1 MATGK
6 SRIIV
11 PALIPGRSTWR
22 LLVSGSAVGLLM
34 TAAALLDPLNLL
46 EVTELKALNAQF
58 LLRGTAVPSSSI
70 VIVTIDEDSFDEL
83 NLAWPW
89 PRAVHARL
97 LDIVSQAKPSV
108 IGLDIVF
115 AEPSPYGPEDD
126 EALARAVARAGNVV
140 LGAALTG
147 IRQGDFVKED
157 LNPPIRPV
165 RDGARAFGFVNFDI
179 DVDAF
184 VRRNKLTHLF
194 QGSAL
199 PGFDLH
205 VYRIAAAAGLAARP
219 LPTKDHLINYRGGP
233 QTFQSLP
240 YHRVLADHVPRNAF
254 AGKIVL
260 IGASS
265 PILHDVFP
273 TPFAPRGD
281 MPGVE
286 IHANA
291 LETLLQGE
299 AIRPVPTAVNALLAV
314 LGGALSLWIAITFR
328 PGFALALVGGGLVL
342 FLVGTHVAFLSGRWL
357 AALPVSLTL
366 VMTYMGAVGRNFVRE
381 RRQRRRLSRYFS
393 PSVVEDIIQ
402 QRDDVSLKA
411 DQRWMTV
418 LFSDIRGFTSL
429 SERMPPEEVVQLL
442 REYLTEMTNVV
453 FKHGGTV
460 DKYIGDAIMALY
472 NVPFQA
478 PDHAAQAVRTAL
490 ELQARL
496 RSLGER
502 FVDKYGI
509 TLQCGVGINT
519 GVAIVGTVGSE
530 QRLEYTAIGDTINV
544 GARLESLTK
553 DLGVTILISEATYL
567 EVKDLFVT
575 QDLGEQRIKGK
586 DIPVRVYSV
595 SGHTTRAEQ
604 PAST

>member
-1 MATGK
+1 M
-6 SRIIV
+6 
-11 PALIPGRSTWR
+11 PDLIPGRSTWR
-22 LLVSGSAVGLLM
+22 FLMVGSAVGLLM
-34 TAAALLDPLNLL
+34 TAGALLDPLNLL

-58 LLRGTAVPSSSI
+58 RLRGPAVPSSSI
-70 VIVTIDEDSFDEL
+70 VIITIDEDSFDEL

-140 LGAALTG
+140 LGAALTSV
-147 IRQGDFVKED
+147 RQGGFVKEA

-165 RDGARAFGFVNFDI
+165 RDGARAFGFVNFDA

-184 VRRNKLTHLF
+184 VRRNRLTHVF

-205 VYRIAAAAGLAARP
+205 VYRVAAAAGLAASP
-219 LPTKDHLINYRGGP
+219 LPTTEHLINYRGGP

-240 YHRVLADHVPRNAF
+240 YHRALADQVPRNAF

-260 IGASS
+260 VGASS
-265 PILHDVFP
+265 PVLHDVFP
-273 TPFAPRGD
+273 TPFAPRGN

-299 AIRPVPTAVNALLAV
+299 AIRPVPTTVNALLAV

-328 PGFALALVGGGLVL
+328 PTFALALVGGGLVL
-342 FLVGTHVAFLSGRWL
+342 FLVGTHLAFLSGRWL

-366 VMTYMGAVGRNFVRE
+366 MMTYVGAVGRNFMRE
-381 RRQRRRLSRYFS
+381 RRQRQRLSRYFS

-402 QRDDVSLKA
+402 PRDDVSLNA
-411 DQRWMTV
+411 AQRWMTV

-472 NVPFQA
+472 NVPFPT
-478 PDHAAQAVRTAL
+478 PDHAARAVRTAL

-509 TLQCGVGINT
+509 RLECGVGINT
-519 GVAIVGTVGSE
+519 GAAIVGTVGSE

-553 DLGVTILISEATYL
+553 DLGATILISEATYL

-586 DIPVRVYSV
+586 DVPVRVYSV

-604 PAST
+604 PASP

>member
-1 MATGK
+1 M
-6 SRIIV
+6 

-22 LLVSGSAVGLLM
+22 LLMVGSAVGLLV
-34 TAAALLDPLNLL
+34 TAGALLDPLNLL

-58 LLRGTAVPSSSI
+58 LLRGTVVPSSSI
-70 VIVTIDEDSFDEL
+70 VIITIDEDSFDEL
-83 NLAWPW
+83 NQAWPW
-89 PRAVHARL
+89 PRAMHARL

-108 IGLDIVF
+108 IGLDLVF
-115 AEPSPYGPEDD
+115 AEPSLYGPEDD

-140 LGAALTG
+140 LGAALTSV
-147 IRQGDFVKED
+147 RQEGFVKED

-165 RDGARAFGFVNFDI
+165 RDGARAFGFVNFDA

-184 VRRNKLTHLF
+184 VRRNKLTHVF

-205 VYRIAAAAGLAARP
+205 VYRVAAAAGLAASP
-219 LPTKDHLINYRGGP
+219 LPTTEHLINYRGGP

-240 YHRVLADHVPRNAF
+240 YHRVIADQVPRNAF

-265 PILHDVFP
+265 PVLHDVYP
-273 TPFAPRGD
+273 TPFAPRGN
-281 MPGVE
+281 MSGVE

-328 PGFALALVGGGLVL
+328 PIFALALVGGGLVL

-357 AALPVSLTL
+357 SALPVSLTL
-366 VMTYMGAVGRNFVRE
+366 MTTYVGAVGRNFVRE

-393 PSVVEDIIQ
+393 PSVVEDVIQ
-402 QRDDVSLKA
+402 HGDDVSLKA

-429 SERMPPEEVVQLL
+429 SERIPPQEVVQLL
-442 REYLTEMTNVV
+442 REYLTEMTEIV
-453 FKHGGTV
+453 FRHGGTV

-472 NVPFQA
+472 NVPFQT
-478 PDHAAQAVRTAL
+478 PDHAAQAVWTAL
-490 ELQARL
+490 EFQARL

-502 FVDKYGI
+502 FADKYGI
-509 TLQCGVGINT
+509 RLACGVGINT
-519 GVAIVGTVGSE
+519 GMAIVGTVGSE

-553 DLGVTILISEATYL
+553 DLGATILISEATYL

-575 QDLGEQRIKGK
+575 QDRGEQRIKGK

-595 SGHTTRAEQ
+595 SGPTTPAEQ
-604 PAST
+604 PA

>member
-1 MATGK
+1 M
-6 SRIIV
+6 

-22 LLVSGSAVGLLM
+22 LLMLGGAVGLLM
-34 TAAALLDPLNLL
+34 TAGALLDPLNLL

-58 LLRGTAVPSSSI
+58 RLRGPVVPSSSI

-89 PRAVHARL
+89 PRAMHARL

-115 AEPSPYGPEDD
+115 AEPSLYGQEDD

-140 LGAALTG
+140 LGAALTSV
-147 IRQGDFVKED
+147 RQGGFVKED

-165 RDGARAFGFVNFDI
+165 RDGARAFGFVNFDA

-184 VRRNKLTHLF
+184 VRRNKLTHMF
-194 QGSAL
+194 QGSSL

-205 VYRIAAAAGLAARP
+205 VYRVAAAAGLAVSP
-219 LPTKDHLINYRGGP
+219 LPATEHFINYRGGP

-240 YHRVLADHVPRNAF
+240 YHRVLADQVPRNAF

-265 PILHDVFP
+265 PVLHDVYP
-273 TPFAPRGD
+273 TPFATRGN

-291 LETLLQGE
+291 LETLLRGE
-299 AIRPVPTAVNALLAV
+299 AIRPVPAAVNALLAV

-328 PGFALALVGGGLVL
+328 PIFALALVGGGLVL

-366 VMTYMGAVGRNFVRE
+366 MTTYVGAVGRNFVHE

-393 PSVVEDIIQ
+393 PSVVEDVIQ
-402 QRDDVSLKA
+402 HGDDVSLKA

-442 REYLTEMTNVV
+442 REYLTEMTEIV
-453 FKHGGTV
+453 FRHGGTV

-472 NVPFQA
+472 NVPFQT

-490 ELQARL
+490 EFQARL

-509 TLQCGVGINT
+509 RLACGVGINT
-519 GVAIVGTVGSE
+519 GMAIVGTVGSE

-553 DLGVTILISEATYL
+553 DLGATILISEATYL

-575 QDLGEQRIKGK
+575 QDRGEQRIKGK

-595 SGHTTRAEQ
+595 SGPVTPAEQ
-604 PAST
+604 PA

>member
-1 MATGK
+1 M
-6 SRIIV
+6 

-22 LLVSGSAVGLLM
+22 LLMLGGAVGLLM
-34 TAAALLDPLNLL
+34 TAGALLDPLNLL

-58 LLRGTAVPSSSI
+58 RLRGPVVPSSSI
-70 VIVTIDEDSFDEL
+70 IIVTIDEDSFDEL
-83 NLAWPW
+83 NLTWPW
-89 PRAVHARL
+89 PRAMHARL

-115 AEPSPYGPEDD
+115 AEPSLYGPEDD

-140 LGAALTG
+140 LGAALTSV
-147 IRQGDFVKED
+147 RQGGFVKED

-165 RDGARAFGFVNFDI
+165 RDGARAFGFVNFDA

-184 VRRNKLTHLF
+184 VRRNKLTHMF

-205 VYRIAAAAGLAARP
+205 VYRVAAAAGLGASP
-219 LPTKDHLINYRGGP
+219 LPATEHFINYRGGP

-240 YHRVLADHVPRNAF
+240 YHRVLADQVPRNAF

-265 PILHDVFP
+265 PVLHDVYP
-273 TPFAPRGD
+273 TPFATRGN

-291 LETLLQGE
+291 LETLLRGE
-299 AIRPVPTAVNALLAV
+299 AIRPVPAAVNALLAV

-328 PGFALALVGGGLVL
+328 PIFALALVGGGLVL

-366 VMTYMGAVGRNFVRE
+366 MTTYVGAVGRNFVHE

-393 PSVVEDIIQ
+393 PSVVEDVIQ
-402 QRDDVSLKA
+402 HGDDVSLKA

-442 REYLTEMTNVV
+442 REYLTEMTEIV
-453 FKHGGTV
+453 FRHGGTV

-472 NVPFQA
+472 NVPFQT

-490 ELQARL
+490 EFQARL

-509 TLQCGVGINT
+509 RLACGVGINT
-519 GVAIVGTVGSE
+519 GMAIVGTVGSE

-553 DLGVTILISEATYL
+553 DLGATILISEATYL

-575 QDLGEQRIKGK
+575 QDRGEQRIKGK

-604 PAST
+604 PASP